1 MNIENLYSNRFAT
14 FHDIGTM
21 VIPAEDV
28 KYITAMGNSNDVVIL
43 VFRAF
48 GNYKAWLKDNGI
60 NDKLACFKSF
70 YKQVLECDWKTET
83 DKNIATAKNLLEY
96 HRNYPIYYTKM
107 TNV

>member
-1 MNIENLYSNRFAT
+1 MNIDNLYSSRFAT
-14 FHDIGTM
+14 FHDIVTM
-21 VIPAEDV
+21 VIPAEDA
-28 KYITAMGNSNDVVIL
+28 KYITAMSNSNDAVIL
-43 VFRAF
+43 VSRAF

-60 NDKLACFKSF
+60 NDKLVCFKSF
-70 YKQVLECDWKTET
+70 YKQVLECDRKTEI